1 MQFDQLK
8 RRQFITLLGGA
19 AVAWP
24 TAARAQQPERMK
36 RIGVLMGYPESD
48 SEAQTKIAAF
58 QDGLQ
63 KLGWTEGRN
72 TRIDTR
78 WATPADAESM
88 ERFAKE
94 LVALQPD
101 LILSSTT
108 PTTAALLQQTR
119 TIPIVFATV
128 ADPVGSGFVA
138 SFPRPGGNVTGFV
151 VFEASLAGKW
161 IELLKEIAPRVNRI
175 AFLFNPATAT
185 YAEFYLNPFKAAAA
199 SFAVEA
205 IAAPVRDRS
214 ELESVVSAQQARE
227 PNGGLIVMPDSF
239 TDLHRAEITSLAAR
253 YRLPAIYPRRIFTEV
268 GGLLSYGIDQLDNFR
283 LAATYAD
290 RILKGEKPA
299 DLPVQSP
306 TKYELVINLKTAKAL
321 GLDVPVHLQ
330 QRADEVIE

>member
-1 MQFDQLK
+1 MCAALYCDPRLASIGDPSLT
-8 RRQFITLLGGA
+8 RRNECPRKYLNSATCFAPSCYTSSVILGLGVSLMRRREFIALLGSG
-19 AVAWP
+19 VTGWP
-24 TAARAQQPERMK
+24 LAARAQQADRMR

-58 QDGLQ
+58 RDGLQ
-63 KLGWTEGRN
+63 KLGWTKGRN

-128 ADPVGSGFVA
+128 ANPVGSGFVA

-161 IELLKEIAPRVNRI
+161 LELLKEIAPRVNRI

-185 YAEFYLNPFKAAAA
+185 YAEFYL
-199 SFAVEA
+199 
-205 IAAPVRDRS
+205 
-214 ELESVVSAQQARE
+214 
-227 PNGGLIVMPDSF
+227 
-239 TDLHRAEITSLAAR
+239 
-253 YRLPAIYPRRIFTEV
+253 
-268 GGLLSYGIDQLDNFR
+268 
-283 LAATYAD
+283 
-290 RILKGEKPA
+290 
-299 DLPVQSP
+299 
-306 TKYELVINLKTAKAL
+306 
-321 GLDVPVHLQ
+321 
-330 QRADEVIE
+330 